1 MKTTIKTFIAAI
13 LTIGF
18 GSFANA
24 QSASISA
31 NATVISE
38 IAVTRVDDLNF
49 GTVVVGQKKSITADS
64 NVAVSTGSV
73 LGSANRGH
81 FMVNAQRGS
90 NVSIS
95 FDFPINLV
103 ATGGGQLPIY
113 FSWENEP
120 ERVIV
125 VTNGDFDDAPKLIP
139 GTPYQ
144 INNYNP
150 NSETSEYNF
159 FIGGQVDATNATAGS
174 YTGNITLNATYN

>member
-1 MKTTIKTFIAAI
+1 MKITIKTFIAAI
-13 LTIGF
+13 LAVGF

-38 IAVTRVDDLNF
+38 IAVTNLANLNF
-49 GTVVVGQKKSITADS
+49 GTVVAGQKKSITAYG
-64 NVAVSTGSV
+64 NVAVSTGSA
-73 LGSANRGH
+73 LGSASPGH
-81 FMVNAQRGS
+81 FRVNAQRGS

-103 ATGGGQLPIY
+103 ATGVGQLPIY

-120 ERVIV
+120 DRVIV
-125 VTNGDFDDAPKLIP
+125 VTNGDFDEAPTLIP

-144 INNYNP
+144 INNYNAT
-150 NSETSEYNF
+150 SETSEYNF
-159 FIGGQVDATNATAGS
+159 LIGGQVDATNATAGT
-174 YTGNITLNATYN
+174 YTGTITLNATYN